1 MQTSLIAHIKDEE
14 AIDALDGFV
23 FRDNQPTDIAL
34 ELLKSLGRKHG
45 REKGSIVLDNVRN
58 FNQWEHMLPPETS
71 TGGFLE
77 AFYRFGALKGGVN
90 LSDRC
95 KSRVTENDAAVRLTL
110 LRMCSDYGENSSKT
124 MPCAH

>member
-1 MQTSLIAHIKDEE
+1 MQTTLIAHIKDEE
-14 AIDALDGFV
+14 AIDAIDGFG
-23 FRDNQPTDIAL
+23 FRDNQPTDVAL

-45 REKGSIVLDNVRN
+45 REKGSIVLANFWNV
-58 FNQWEHMLPPETS
+58 NQREHMSPPETS

-95 KSRVTENDAAVRLTL
+95 KSRVISLIYQ
-110 LRMCSDYGENSSKT
+110 MSSACT
-124 MPCAH
+124 GY